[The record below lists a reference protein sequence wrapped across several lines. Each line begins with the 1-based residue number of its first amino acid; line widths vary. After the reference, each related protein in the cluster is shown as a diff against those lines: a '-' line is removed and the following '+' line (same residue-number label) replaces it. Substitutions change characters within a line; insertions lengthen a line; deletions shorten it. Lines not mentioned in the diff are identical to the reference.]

1 MKNPDME
8 IELQVS
14 RLIDYL
20 SGSLADN
27 SVQAVGHLHQQLLTS
42 VNQLMAPLYPNQENV
57 DYISSQAV
65 ILQIQ
70 DKESGRV
77 YTRQL
82 PMDYRE
88 NSNGLT
94 LEGEDTSGQPSQ
106 IVFLSDTGIDK
117 INDVTG
123 QGRNVPRCDHKD

>member
-20 SGSLADN
+20 SGSLTDN
-27 SVQAVGHLHQQLLTS
+27 SVQAVGHLHQQLLTA
-42 VNQLMAPLYPNQENV
+42 VNQLIAPLYPDQENV
-57 DYISSQAV
+57 DYISSHV
-65 ILQIQ
+65 VTLQLQ
-70 DKESGRV
+70 DEETGRV

-94 LEGEDTSGQPSQ
+94 LEGEDASGQPSQ
-106 IVFLSDTGIDK
+106 IVFLSDTAVNK

-123 QGRNVPRCDHKD
+123 QGQNAPRCDHED